1 MTLAAPPT
9 TTQMRIGI
17 GQFSDM
23 TGDMLRFAAQ
33 LGVTSIQMNSPHLPG
48 DEKWEYADLKMLVD
62 QVETAGMTL
71 EAIENVPLNFIYKA
85 FAGLDGADH
94 QIENYKATIRAMGAA
109 GIPILGYN
117 FMPNSVW
124 STSREDSGRGG
135 STVRVYDQQMV
146 DSSPDGGAGFMPA
159 RPDWAG
165 GLIHRTD
172 PETYITADQMW
183 RNYEHFMRE
192 VLPVASDA
200 GVKLALHPD
209 DPPVPV
215 LGGVARIFIDPAGFK
230 RAEQIAIDLGCED
243 VWGLDLCLGCCS
255 EMPGGAANVRE
266 MIEHF
271 GPTGRILYVHFRD
284 VQGSVPYFKEC
295 FIGEGNYDP
304 AEIMLL
310 LKRSGFTGF
319 LLDDHVPQ
327 MEGDSGWNHRGRAHA
342 VGYMQGLLRAIE
354 LLG

>member
-1 MTLAAPPT
+1 
-9 TTQMRIGI
+9 MRIGI
-17 GQFSDM
+17 GQFSEM
-23 TGDMLRFAAQ
+23 TDDMLRFAAQ
-33 LGVTSIQMNSPHLPG
+33 LGVSSIQMNSPHLPG
-48 DEKWEYADLKMLVD
+48 DEKWEEADLRALVD
-62 QVETAGMTL
+62 KAASFGLSL

-85 FAGLDGADH
+85 FAGLDGADR
-94 QIENYKATIRAMGAA
+94 QIENYKATIRAVGAA

-124 STSREDSGRGG
+124 STSREDSGRGN
-135 STVRVYDQQMV
+135 STVRVYDQHVV
-146 DSSPDGGAGFMPA
+146 DTSYDGGIEFMPS

-165 GLIHRTD
+165 GLVHTTNSEEFISA
-172 PETYITADQMW
+172 EQMW
-183 RNYEHFMRE
+183 ANYEHFIRE
-192 VLPVASDA
+192 VLPVAKEA

-209 DPPVPV
+209 DPPVPI

-230 RAEQIAIDLGCED
+230 RAEEIAIATGCEEA
-243 VWGLDLCLGCCS
+243 WGLDLCLGCCS

-310 LKRSGFTGF
+310 LKQSGFTGF

-327 MEGDSGWNHRGRAHA
+327 MDGDSGWNHRGRAHA
-342 VGYMQGLLRAIE
+342 VGYMQGLMRAID
-354 LLG
+354 LLDR